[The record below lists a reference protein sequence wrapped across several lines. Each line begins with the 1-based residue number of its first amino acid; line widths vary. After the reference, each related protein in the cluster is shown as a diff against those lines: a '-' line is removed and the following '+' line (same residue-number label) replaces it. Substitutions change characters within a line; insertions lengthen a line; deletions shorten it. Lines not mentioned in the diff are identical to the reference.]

1 LYVFQLLEDAFNN
14 LEGFTCNKAE
24 GAMYLFPQ
32 IRLPKKA
39 IEAAKAS
46 GKAPDAFYVL
56 RLLEATGIV
65 VVPGSGFRQVSLRIY
80 ILREAYRI
88 QHDTRSYILR
98 QCIFTSIKLE
108 YGKFK

>member
-1 LYVFQLLEDAFNN
+1 LEDAFNN
-14 LEGFTCNKAE
+14 LEGFTCNKTE

-46 GKAPDAFYVL
+46 GKTPDAFYVL

-65 VVPGSGFRQVSLRIY
+65 VVPGSGFGQVPGTWHIRCT
-80 ILREAYRI
+80 ILPQEDKIPAVI
-88 QHDTRSYILR
+88 TR
-98 QCIFTSIKLE
+98 FKAFHE
-108 YGKFK
+108 KFMAEFRD